1 MVISF
6 SEPKPRE
13 QLRSAGAVVTYRP
26 GERARTPRNGA
37 QETWANTGRGEE
49 KLFDVEVRYLE
60 PVGHDLAALF
70 GYSRLSGFRSSAE
83 WENAIV
89 RLHGEVPDSGH
100 LYLVTRGDGQ

>member
-6 SEPKPRE
+6 SEPKPRT
-13 QLRSAGAVVTYRP
+13 QLRESGAVVTYRP
-26 GERARTPRNGA
+26 SERERTPRNGA
-37 QETWANTGRGEE
+37 QETWANAGRGEA

-60 PVGHDLAALF
+60 PAGPMLGALF

-100 LYLVTRGDGQ
+100 LYLVTRRDEP